1 MPPKTRAASR
11 RAGEQDAPIE
21 MADRPRASTQRGRGR
36 RGRVT
41 RPVGLDTPVSRQEEG
56 QSSSDVDR
64 HPARGITI
72 EDLAA
77 GLQGVNR
84 VVEMM
89 ATRMEDIQRVVEGRP
104 TVQESPSSQGQADHQ
119 HHEEERG
126 HLDISLP
133 DFLKLKPPT
142 FSGSDASE
150 KPQVFLDKM
159 EKICKALGCSS
170 VRSVELAAFQLED
183 VSQEWYSSLCRGRPT
198 NATPLAWSEF
208 SVAFLDR
215 FLPLS
220 VRNARAREFE
230 TLVQTSSMTVSEY
243 DIKFT
248 QLARY
253 APYLVSTE
261 EMKIQ
266 RFVDGLV
273 EPLFR
278 AVASRDFTTY
288 SAVVDRAQRIEMR
301 TSESRAARDRAKRGK
316 TEGYQGRR
324 DFSSGGSSSSRQG
337 PQRDSWLPQQGS
349 DTPGAN
355 IRVGQRTFSSRRQ
368 QDSRQSSQV
377 IRSCDTC
384 GRRQTSSAPSV
395 AVSSGREVGGSRGR
409 GAGTSSQGRPS
420 GSGHQS
426 SIGRG
431 QARVFA
437 LTQQEAQTSNAVV
450 SGILSVC
457 NMNARVLFDPGATH
471 SFISPCFASRL
482 GRGRVRR
489 EEQLMVSTP
498 LKEIFVAEW
507 EYESCVVR
515 VKDKDTSVNLVVLD
529 TLDFDVILGMDWL
542 SPCHASVDC
551 YHKLV
556 RFDFPGEPLFSI
568 QGDRS
573 NAPTNLISV
582 ISARRLLRQGC
593 IGYLAVVKDS
603 QAKIG
608 DVTQVSVVK
617 EFVDVFPEELP
628 GLPPEREVEF
638 CIDLIPDTRPISIPP
653 YRMAPAELKEL
664 KDQLED
670 LLDKGFIRPSH
681 LKIVLQ
687 ILREHRLYAKF
698 SKCEFWLESV
708 AFLGHVVSK
717 EGIRVDTKKIEAVE
731 KWPRPTSVTEIRS
744 FVGLAGYYRRFVK
757 DFSKIVA
764 PLTKLTRKDTKFEWS
779 DACENSFEKL
789 KACLTTAPVLSL
801 PQGTGGYTV
810 FCDASRVG
818 LGCVLMQ
825 HGKVIAYASRQLKR
839 HEQNYPIHDLEMATI
854 VFALKIWRHY
864 LYGETCEIYTDHKSL
879 KYIFQQRDLNLRQ
892 RRWMELLKDYD
903 CTILYHPGKANV
915 VADVLSR
922 KSMGSLAHIS
932 IGRRSLVREIH
943 SLGDIGVRLE
953 VAETNALL
961 AHFRVRPILMD
972 KIKEAQSKDEF
983 VIKALE
989 DPQGRKGKMF
999 TKGTDGVLRY
1009 GTRLYVLDGDGL
1021 RREILEEAHMAAYV
1035 VHPGATKMYQDLK
1048 EVYWWEGLKRDV
1060 AEFVSKCL
1068 VCQQVKAEHQ
1078 KPAGLLQP
1086 LPVPKWKWEHIAM
1099 DFVTGFPRTS
1109 GGYDSIWIVV
1119 DRLTKSAHFLPVK
1132 TTYGAAQYARVYVD
1146 EIVRLH
1152 GIPISITL
1160 EDMLRACVI
1169 DLGVRWEQYLPLVEF
1184 AYNNSFQTS
1193 IQMAPFEALYGRI
1206 CRSPIGWL
1214 EVGERKL
1221 FGPELVQD
1229 ATEKIH
1235 MIRQKMLTAQS
1246 REKSYADNRRRD
1258 LEFQVGDHVF
1268 LKVSPTKGV
1277 MRFGK
1282 KGKLNPRYIG
1292 PFEILEKVGAVAYRL
1307 ALPPDLSN
1315 IHPVFHVSMLRKYNP
1330 DPSHVIRYETIQS
1343 QNDLTYE
1350 EQPVAILDRQVK
1362 KLRSKDVA
1370 LVKVLWRNHTSE
1382 EVTWEAEDEMRTK
1395 HPHLFD
1401 M

>member
-41 RPVGLDTPVSRQEEG
+41 RSVGLDTPVSRQEEG
-56 QSSSDVDR
+56 QSSGDVDR

-89 ATRMEDIQRVVEGRP
+89 VTRMEDIQRVVEGRP
-104 TVQESPSSQGQADHQ
+104 TVQESHSSQGQADHQ
-119 HHEEERG
+119 HHEEDRG

-133 DFLKLKPPT
+133 DF
-142 FSGSDASE
+142 
-150 KPQVFLDKM
+150 
-159 EKICKALGCSS
+159 
-170 VRSVELAAFQLED
+170 
-183 VSQEWYSSLCRGRPT
+183 SSLSLQHFQGLMHRRNPR
-198 NATPLAWSEF
+198 F
-208 SVAFLDR
+208 SWIRWRKFVKPWD
-215 FLPLS
+215 
-220 VRNARAREFE
+220 V
-230 TLVQTSSMTVSEY
+230 LVFDFKLTVSEY

-248 QLARY
+248 QLACY

-278 AVASRDFTTY
+278 AVASQDFTTY
-288 SAVVDRAQRIEMR
+288 SAAVDRAQRIEMR

-316 TEGYQGRR
+316 IEGYQGRR

-337 PQRDSWLPQQGS
+337 PQRDSRFPQQGS
-349 DTPGAN
+349 DAPGAN

-384 GRRQTSSAPSV
+384 GRRHSGRCFLTTKTCYGCGQPGHIRRDCPMAHQSPDSARGSTQPASSAPSV
-395 AVSSGREVGGSRGR
+395 AVSSGQEVSGSRGR

-450 SGILSVC
+450 SSILSVC

-489 EEQLMVSTP
+489 EEQLVVSTP

-529 TLDFDVILGMDWL
+529 TLDFDVILGMNWL

-556 RFDFPGEPLFSI
+556 RFDFPGEPSFSI

-617 EFVDVFPEELP
+617 EFMDVFPDELP

-670 LLDKGFIRPSH
+670 LLDKGFIRPS
-681 LKIVLQ
+681 LNKVTVKNKYPLPRIDDLFDQLQ
-687 ILREHRLYAKF
+687 GAQCF
-698 SKCEFWLESV
+698 SKIDLRSGYHQLRIRNEDIPKTAFRTRYGHYEFLVMSFGLTNAPVAFMDLMNRVFKPYLDNV

-717 EGIRVDTKKIEAVE
+717 EGIQVDTKKIEVVE

-801 PQGTGGYTV
+801 
-810 FCDASRVG
+810 S
-818 LGCVLMQ
+818 
-825 HGKVIAYASRQLKR
+825 QLKR
-839 HEQNYPIHDLEMATI
+839 HEQNYPIHDLEMAAI

-903 CTILYHPGKANV
+903 CTILYHPGKASV
-915 VADVLSR
+915 VADALGQ

-932 IGRRSLVREIH
+932 ICRRSLVREIH
-943 SLGDIGVRLE
+943 SLGDMGVRLE

-972 KIKEAQSKDEF
+972 RIKEAQSKDEF

-989 DPQGRKGKMF
+989 DPRGRKGKMF

-1009 GTRLYVLDGDGL
+1009 GTRLYVPDGDGL
-1021 RREILEEAHMAAYV
+1021 RREILEEAHMVAYV

-1048 EVYWWEGLKRDV
+1048 EVYWWEELKRDV

-1086 LPVPKWKWEHIAM
+1086 LPVPEWKWEHIAM
-1099 DFVTGFPRTS
+1099 DFVTGLPRTS

-1146 EIVRLH
+1146 EIVRQH
-1152 GIPISITL
+1152 GIPISIVFDRGAQFTGRFWGKLQEALGTKLDFSTAFHPQTDGQSERTIQTL

-1193 IQMAPFEALYGRI
+1193 IQMAPFEALYGRR

-1221 FGPELVQD
+1221 LGPELVQD
-1229 ATEKIH
+1229 ATEKTH
-1235 MIRQKMLTAQS
+1235 MIRQTMLTAQS
-1246 REKSYADNRRRD
+1246 RQKSYADNRRRD

-1268 LKVSPTKGV
+1268 LKVSPTKG
-1277 MRFGK
+1277 
-1282 KGKLNPRYIG
+1282 
-1292 PFEILEKVGAVAYRL
+1292 
-1307 ALPPDLSN
+1307 
-1315 IHPVFHVSMLRKYNP
+1315 KYNP
-1330 DPSHVIRYETIQS
+1330 DPSHVIRYETIQL
-1343 QNDLTYE
+1343 QDDLSYE